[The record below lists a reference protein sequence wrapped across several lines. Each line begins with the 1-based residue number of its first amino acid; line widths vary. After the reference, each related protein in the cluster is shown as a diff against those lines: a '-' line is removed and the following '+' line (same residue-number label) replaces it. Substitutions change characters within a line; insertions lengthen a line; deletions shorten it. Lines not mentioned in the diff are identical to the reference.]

1 MVVDGVE
8 AMPEADLGVLLAEQV
23 RPADRADEQQA
34 AAEHDRRVVAA
45 ASRRKPGRATAGI
58 VARSAQRLPERRG
71 RSGRH
76 VISFRDVVPNQASG
90 RRPDLTDPIIAVVLG
105 TRPEAV
111 KLAPVIC
118 ALRRADVRTAVFSTG
133 QHRDMV
139 TEVLDQFEI
148 RVDEDLELMQAGQS
162 LDHVLTRTIVGIGEL
177 LDRQRPRAVLV
188 QGDTSSALGS
198 SLAAFHRTIPVG
210 HVEAGLRSGDLSR
223 PFPEEM
229 NRRAISVMAR
239 WHFAPTGTA
248 SDNLAAEGIRHGV
261 HIVGNTVVDA
271 LRFVIADTREL
282 PETLA
287 PFPSGRFILA
297 TAHRRE
303 SWDTGIGEI
312 ATGLSAVLAELPDM
326 SLVFVTHPNPIA
338 RAPVDAEFKDHPRV
352 IVTGHLPYRVFLELL
367 RRCDLAVSDS
377 GGVQEEGPS
386 LGVPVIV
393 TRAVTERPEGVLAGA
408 VRVVGTVA
416 DQIRDSAIEILEN
429 PEVAMA
435 MRQAGAGIYGD
446 GAAAGRIATVLRAD
460 LGLSS

>member
-1 MVVDGVE
+1 MT
-8 AMPEADLGVLLAEQV
+8 
-23 RPADRADEQQA
+23 R
-34 AAEHDRRVVAA
+34 
-45 ASRRKPGRATAGI
+45 
-58 VARSAQRLPERRG
+58 
-71 RSGRH
+71 
-76 VISFRDVVPNQASG
+76 
-90 RRPDLTDPIIAVVLG
+90 PIIAVVLG

-118 ALRRADVRTAVFSTG
+118 ALRRADVPTAVFSTG

-148 RVDEDLELMQAGQS
+148 QVDEDLALMQAGQT
-162 LDHVLTRTIVGIGEL
+162 LDHVLTRTIAGIGEL
-177 LDRQRPRAVLV
+177 LDRQRPHAVLV

-198 SLAAFHRTIPVG
+198 SLAAFHRGIPVG
-210 HVEAGLRSGDLSR
+210 HVEAGLRSGDLSL

-239 WHFAPTGTA
+239 WHFAPTETA
-248 SDNLAAEGIRHGV
+248 SANLAAEGIRDGV
-261 HIVGNTVVDA
+261 HVVGNTVVDA
-271 LRFVIADTREL
+271 LRFVMAEACQL
-282 PETLA
+282 PDDLA
-287 PFPSGRFILA
+287 PFAAGRFILA

-303 SWDTGIGEI
+303 SWDAGIGEI
-312 ATGLSAVLAELPDM
+312 ASGLAGVLAALPDV

-338 RAPVDAEFKDHPRV
+338 RAPVVAEFKDHPRV
-352 IVTGHLPYRVFLELL
+352 IVTSHLPYRVFLELL

-393 TRAVTERPEGVLAGA
+393 TRALTERPEGVLAGA

-416 DQIRDSAIEILEN
+416 EQIRDSAIEILEN
-429 PEVAMA
+429 PDVATV

-446 GAAAGRIATVLRAD
+446 GTAANRIATTLCAD